1 MQNERRSPLVESQQ
15 KEPKIISAD
24 KTKNEPKGPSDEKEN
39 SLDEI
44 ADLVSRV
51 RHEINNPLTGVI
63 GQAQLLLRSDLE
75 PKVRHRVETIEQLAI
90 RIRDI
95 VAELRVVQRR
105 RQSSEDNDAKESEK
119 KTD

>member
-1 MQNERRSPLVESQQ
+1 MTNDEL
-15 KEPKIISAD
+15 
-24 KTKNEPKGPSDEKEN
+24 KGLLEEKDAN
-39 SLDEI
+39 LDEI

-105 RQSSEDNDAKESEK
+105 KSPEDNDANKN
-119 KTD
+119 